1 MEKLTHL
8 FSAHF
13 LRDKT
18 LRILF
23 IIGFLLFVMSFVF
36 VLLKVNI
43 LSLPVILH
51 FDVMNG
57 VDKFGD
63 QSSVWGVW
71 GLGFIL
77 FLINSVLGEF
87 FFLRERALSFVCFG
101 ANVFIGILF
110 LIILSVIITVN

>member
-1 MEKLTHL
+1 MEKLVRL

-18 LRILF
+18 LRTLF
-23 IIGFLLFVMSFVF
+23 IIGLLLFVMSFVF
-36 VLLKVNI
+36 VLLKANV
-43 LSLPVILH
+43 LSFPVILH
-51 FDVMNG
+51 FDVMSG
-57 VDKFGD
+57 VDRFGD

-77 FLINSVLGEF
+77 FLINSVLGEV
-87 FFLRERALSFVCFG
+87 FFLRERVLSFVCFG
-101 ANVFIGILF
+101 ANLFLSILF

>member
-1 MEKLTHL
+1 MEKLAKL
-8 FSAHF
+8 SSAHF

-18 LRILF
+18 LRVLF
-23 IIGFLLFVMSFVF
+23 IIGLFLFVVGFIL
-36 VLLKVNI
+36 VLLRVNI

-51 FDVMNG
+51 FDAMSG

-71 GLGFIL
+71 GLGFVL
-77 FLINSVLGEF
+77 FLINSVLGEV
-87 FFLRERALSFVCFG
+87 FFLRERALSFICFG
-101 ANVFIGILF
+101 ANLFLGILF